1 MRCDFNPFPKFQRN
15 PKLKLILRERDSAA
29 YNGGPSVFAPVYS
42 RDGTGI
48 FYLRGPE
55 AYEYSGQ
62 GGNLWRINSNGTGKV
77 ELLEDTFF
85 GLAVSPNGNQLALT
99 CGDASGGR
107 IVLYSLQTGEV
118 DTLHTGVED
127 IFDVEFSRARDVL
140 FYSSKTCGIYAV
152 NTDGTNPRHLDTTCA
167 YFDLTSNDSVVV
179 GVCWGS
185 KPAVHPSD
193 AFYAA
198 DSGHQS
204 WRHGIF
210 LVDMATGDT
219 TRLDAM
225 PYRRTGTGRKCWSP
239 DGRQLV
245 FTAMEWQ
252 GGDPLRPTGS
262 EIWLLDSVTAK

>member
-1 MRCDFNPFPKFQRN
+1 
-15 PKLKLILRERDSAA
+15 
-29 YNGGPSVFAPVYS
+29 
-42 RDGTGI
+42 
-48 FYLRGPE
+48 
-55 AYEYSGQ
+55 
-62 GGNLWRINSNGTGKV
+62 V

-85 GLAVSPNGNQLALT
+85 GLAVSPNGSQLALT
-99 CGDASGGR
+99 CGDMFGGR
-107 IVLYSLQTGEV
+107 IVLYDVQTRAL
-118 DTLHTGVED
+118 DTLHSSIQD
-127 IFDVEFSRARDVL
+127 AFDVEFSRSNPNRL
-140 FYSSKTCGIYAV
+140 FYASRSSGIYGRDIANSV
-152 NTDGTNPRHLDTTCA
+152 DSLVDTTTGRS
-167 YFDLTSNDSVVV
+167 FDLTSQDSVVV
-179 GVCWGS
+179 AVCLGS

-198 DSGHQS
+198 DSGRQS

-239 DGRQLV
+239 DGRRVV

-262 EIWLLDSVTAK
+262 EIWLLDSVTAR